1 MGDKFFMYFRLLRG
15 KTLVLWITNL
25 ITNLSCVKQESNWEE
40 HRFEVNGAH
49 HFCLFYMI
57 FQNNIPSPQPL
68 LPPFPSSR
76 REPTWTLSAC
86 CRARRPRFAT
96 TSRRVRAPSKSSRT
110 EPWQQAQG
118 NRERGGFI
126 SSPTRSS
133 KRAPS

>member
-68 LPPFPSSR
+68 LPPFP
-76 REPTWTLSAC
+76 
-86 CRARRPRFAT
+86 CRAGGTRPTTWAKRCVRRKVCLEEAHLRTPIVVRPFT
-96 TSRRVRAPSKSSRT
+96 PPTSL
-110 EPWQQAQG
+110 
-118 NRERGGFI
+118 
-126 SSPTRSS
+126 
-133 KRAPS
+133 